1 MTEAGS
7 PPAAGTLETGWGGQQ
22 GEDPPHQLLKTP
34 LPTVSGRRRGATPSA
49 LLSCFFSPFFT
60 FPTVTQNV
68 LRIL

>member
-1 MTEAGS
+1 MEAGS
-7 PPAAGTLETGWGGQQ
+7 PPAAGTLGMGRGQQ

-34 LPTVSGRRRGATPSA
+34 LPTVSGRCRGATPSA
-49 LLSCFFSPFFT
+49 LLSCFFSPSFT